1 MKMQRTLL
9 FPNVGRRVELVS
21 RFKEYAKNND
31 IQLNIIGT
39 DLNND
44 APALYFCDKIYQ
56 LPKQRD
62 EKLVELFN
70 DIIRTNNV
78 DTVIC
83 TIDPDLE
90 FFSENRHIFNKNKK
104 LDLMLSHQ
112 DIIRA
117 SSDKNLTEQ
126 LFRDAKIN
134 TPQVL
139 VTSDIFP
146 LFAKPAKGS
155 GSFGAKLIQNKEELE
170 TYQQEYGLYNP
181 IYQQYISG
189 KEYTIDCFVT
199 KNNEIYISPR
209 ERVKVR
215 GGEVT
220 VSKTVK
226 HHLLIQES
234 KKLLNNSK
242 FYGPIT
248 LQAIV
253 SDEDNKAYFIEV
265 NPRFGGGSILSIEAG
280 LNSISYILDETNSV
294 SNIKENIKMLRY
306 DMSVFIDENE

>member
-1 MKMQRTLL
+1 MQRTIL
-9 FPNVGRRVELVS
+9 FPNVGRRVELVN
-21 RFKEYAKNND
+21 RFKEYAKKNN

-39 DLNND
+39 DLNKD
-44 APALYFCDKIYQ
+44 APALYFCDETYL

-62 EKLVELFN
+62 SKLVELFN
-70 DIIRTNNV
+70 DIIINHNV

-90 FFSENRHIFNKNKK
+90 FFSENRHIFNENKK

-112 DIIRA
+112 DIIKA
-117 SSDKNLTEQ
+117 SSDKKLTEQ
-126 LFRDAKIN
+126 LFQNANLN

-139 VTSDIFP
+139 MTPNIFP

-155 GSFGAKLIQNKEELE
+155 GSFGAKLIRNQEELE
-170 TYQQEYGLYNP
+170 TYQHEYGSYDP

-226 HHLLIQES
+226 HPLLIQES
-234 KKLLNNSK
+234 KKLLSNGK

-253 SDEDNKAYFIEV
+253 SEQNNNAYFIEV

-280 LNSISYILDETNSV
+280 LNSISYILDKKEST